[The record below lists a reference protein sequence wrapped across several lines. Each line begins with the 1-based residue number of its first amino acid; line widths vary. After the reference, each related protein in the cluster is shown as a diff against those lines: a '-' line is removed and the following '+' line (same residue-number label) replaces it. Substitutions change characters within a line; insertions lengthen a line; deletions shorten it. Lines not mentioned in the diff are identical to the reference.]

1 MIEGRRCGLMPTNSK
16 APLTGQ
22 HAVIT
27 GGGRGIG
34 AAIAEALAR
43 LGACVS
49 LLGRNAAVLEATKK
63 RIVTEYGVKVAT
75 ASADVTDEAAV
86 HKALASL
93 RSALGSPTILV
104 NNAGMA
110 VSAPF
115 LKSDAAFWRKVLDV
129 DLMGAVYC
137 TQAVLPAM
145 LEARWG
151 RIINIASIAGL
162 AGSAYVTA
170 YCAAKHGMIGLT
182 RALALETAR
191 TGVTVNA
198 VCPGYTDT
206 EMTANSIATITQKT
220 GRSREEVMAT
230 LLARNPQG
238 RLIQPAE
245 VADAVA
251 WLCGEGAASVTGQS
265 IVIAGGELMP

>member
-1 MIEGRRCGLMPTNSK
+1 MPANTK
-16 APLTGQ
+16 APLTNQ

-43 LGACVS
+43 LGASVS
-49 LLGRNAAVLEATKK
+49 LIGRNAEVLLATATRLIK
-63 RIVTEYGVKVAT
+63 EHGAKVAT
-75 ASADVTDEAAV
+75 APADVTDEAAV
-86 HKALASL
+86 HKSIATL
-93 RSALGSPTILV
+93 RDVLGAPTILV
-104 NNAGMA
+104 NNAGVA

-115 LKSDAAFWRKVLDV
+115 LKSDAAFWRKVLEV

-145 LEARWG
+145 LQANWG
-151 RIINIASIAGL
+151 RIINIASTAGL
-162 AGSAYVTA
+162 TGNAYITA

-182 RALALETAR
+182 RALAIETAR

-206 EMTANSIATITQKT
+206 EMTANSIANITQKT
-220 GRSREEVMAT
+220 GRSREEVLT
-230 LLARNPQG
+230 NLLAHNPQG
-238 RLIQPAE
+238 RLIQPEE

-265 IVIAGGELMP
+265 IILAGGELMP